1 MKTMN
6 QQIIHFLVMLL
17 VIGGAFVQSNASA
30 ANNEQAEQLF
40 VRRVA
45 PLFHEKCLAC
55 HGKDESQIK
64 GGGNKGVRNEW
75 HCRLMRKELRHWFAL
90 LSLTRFFQALL
101 SPRFL
106 RLVLPGGRCCHCK
119 QFS

>member
-1 MKTMN
+1 MNDVPGTTTSTNWSLREMKTMN

-75 HCRLMRKELRHWFAL
+75 HCRSGVARSRRTTVGG
-90 LSLTRFFQALL
+90 TRE
-101 SPRFL
+101 SM
-106 RLVLPGGRCCHCK
+106 C
-119 QFS
+119 